1 MCQQDTTFEMFGL
14 CDVRIRAVARRLSES
29 GRYSIG
35 IWHTIIISWHQDN
48 AAWRSPSRH
57 YYTTNFRFLSK
68 FSLLFLNFIITT
80 NTLGFLLA
88 TKLILHIPRRSSS
101 SLLDG
106 LYFIWLN
113 CYISS
118 YFGRV
123 VSSLDWLAFFCIRLW
138 RRLYIP
144 WWIVV
149 LKRRTTRSSIKGAMR
164 RRIVYRYH

>member
-118 YFGRV
+118 ISDESCLRWTGSHFFVFDFGDV
-123 VSSLDWLAFFCIRLW
+123 CIYPGGL
-138 RRLYIP
+138 LY
-144 WWIVV
+144 
-149 LKRRTTRSSIKGAMR
+149 
-164 RRIVYRYH
+164 